1 MINQKN
7 QNNFLWFFSPRTLQA
22 SNIKLQ
28 PLSTSPSSRRK
39 ATAISAVFFW
49 VSKSLNAVE
58 IWLRGSHG
66 MRNPA
71 RQDSTQSWSN
81 ISSRRCEYHTSW
93 VVCGGADYWTCQIAS
108 SLDDLRLDF
117 FFFGGGGWVETW
129 GCSYGACYRDFRFQ
143 DCLMLNPKMTQF
155 DIIDVWFCSYEVA
168 TNTFVCLKRYVFS
181 MIRFFEFVVMAL
193 YEDVVLK
200 LPLPTARPIM
210 THGRNIWMTIP
221 RSGTLHLES
230 LEHIGALYRVQ
241 NLSVSFHNCAV
252 FLIGLVL

>member
-39 ATAISAVFFW
+39 ATAISAVFFG

-58 IWLRGSHG
+58 IWFRGSHG

-81 ISSRRCEYHTSW
+81 ISSRRCEYHASW

-108 SLDDLRLDF
+108 SLDDLRLDVVF
-117 FFFGGGGWVETW
+117 WGG
-129 GCSYGACYRDFRFQ
+129 
-143 DCLMLNPKMTQF
+143 M
-155 DIIDVWFCSYEVA
+155 
-168 TNTFVCLKRYVFS
+168 
-181 MIRFFEFVVMAL
+181 
-193 YEDVVLK
+193 
-200 LPLPTARPIM
+200 
-210 THGRNIWMTIP
+210 GRNM
-221 RSGTLHLES
+221 R
-230 LEHIGALYRVQ
+230 
-241 NLSVSFHNCAV
+241 V
-252 FLIGLVL
+252 FLWCLLSWFDFVHMKLQPTHVFV